1 MAHDRRLTSEENL
14 ARRTAY
20 GLHPDS
26 KTGALAPVSEAAME
40 AAFNLLDKALA
51 RMVDGAEEVAGK
63 LISRAAALPFDE
75 HLGLWPGPYTAD
87 QMLFDFLCSVAE
99 DASLDQQDPDDHDYV
114 EGLYDDI
121 ARVVPQLDDRE
132 GSVLRDIVET
142 IVSDS
147 KILGVSRAESEA
159 LAAAVRDL
167 PDPEPAE
174 RALKLGR
181 DADLAQREDLTR
193 LVLGVLLTVIKT
205 MNEADGFPDAS
216 L

>member
-1 MAHDRRLTSEENL
+1 MTHDRRLTYEEDL

-40 AAFNLLDKALA
+40 AAFNLLDKAA
-51 RMVDGAEEVAGK
+51 VRMVDGADEVTEK

-87 QMLFDFLCSVAE
+87 QMLFDFLCRVAE
-99 DASLDQQDPDDHDYV
+99 DAAHDKQDPDDYDYV

-121 ARVVPQLDDRE
+121 VRVVPRLNARE
-132 GSVLRDIVET
+132 GSILRDIVET
-142 IVSDS
+142 IVSDAG
-147 KILGVSRAESEA
+147 ILGIARVEAEA
-159 LAAAVRDL
+159 LAAAVRSL
-167 PDPEPAE
+167 PEPEPAE

-181 DADLAQREDLTR
+181 DADIAQREELTR
-193 LVLGVLLTVIKT
+193 LVLGVLVTVIKS
-205 MNEADGFPDAS
+205 MDEADGLPGAPW
-216 L
+216 